1 MSQVAKK
8 MAELGLVLPA
18 APAAV
23 GAYVPALRTGS
34 LVMTSGQLNLVA
46 GKLSAVGK
54 VGSDLNV
61 EQGGEA
67 ARVCVLNALA
77 QIAATVGSLDRVQ
90 KVLRLEGFVQS
101 APGFHDQPAVLNP
114 ASNLLQSIFGEA
126 GRHVRIAIGA
136 AELPLNAPVQLA
148 LWCEVE

>member
-67 ARVCVLNALA
+67 A
-77 QIAATVGSLDRVQ
+77 TVGSLDRVQ
-90 KVLRLEGFVQS
+90 RVLRLEGFVQS